1 MAAIKNLSVCTYN
14 MRGFNVTKVD
24 YLKQLLVNCDILFI
38 QEHWLNPD
46 QIALF
51 ANYFPQHSIH
61 GISALNSGVLLE
73 GRPHGGCI
81 IVYGSHIAGEVQILK
96 TDSKRLC
103 ATTLTLSLSIC
114 IYMFCIYM
122 PCDVN
127 TVDNL
132 EEYEDVLNEVSS
144 IITNNNA
151 LYVCIAG
158 DLNTDFSRA
167 TSWHTR
173 SLNNF
178 IEHECLTCGSDF
190 SNSHVDYSY
199 CNIASNSFST
209 LDHFII
215 SKSLFDYINEY
226 RSLCGDVDN
235 QSDHSAIIMSLSLN
249 VKQHA
254 INEQKF
260 TPRKCWNKADWKE
273 IENYKINL
281 ERNLSYINIPH
292 DCITCT
298 NYLCNN
304 VEHLQRIQIFHDE
317 LIAACISASSAIPD
331 TSNNKNKGNVPGWN
345 DHVKQYKQAAV
356 FWRNMWHDNGSPRE
370 GTVANIMRRT
380 RARYHYAIRH
390 VKSKKEQLKK
400 QSMALS
406 ISQKNSRNLWKETS
420 RVRNNACCNT
430 NCIDGITGDVEISKH
445 FAEKYNDLYNSVTS
459 DKHSLD
465 DIFNVNLQEILT
477 ICNNPDIVHSSNIH
491 THVINVEQIM
501 DSVAKLKLG
510 KSDCSQQIFSDNIIN
525 GTHRLYVYISL
536 LFSCMLVHGSPPAGL
551 LLSTIVPI
559 PKDKRG
565 NRSNSGNYRAI
576 ALGSLFCKM
585 FDNIVLSKHYDNL
598 MSDELQFGYKKGAS
612 TVLCTALLKE
622 TIDYYA
628 ERDSDCYMLMLDA
641 SKAFDRVEYV
651 RLFTLLRERA
661 LCPVVLRLIMNMY
674 VNQCIQIKWNSMIS
688 EKYGIANGVKQ
699 GGVLSPILFG
709 VYMDN
714 LIKRLKDSNVGCK
727 IGNNYVGVFCYA
739 DDLTLISP
747 TLTGLKC
754 MLSICENYADEYKI
768 LFNASKSQLLHF
780 TKCNTQEKITVKM
793 KNNKIIESTDKCVY
807 LGIPLHACTL
817 NNDMTSTVRDFNRKV
832 NNLLADFSFVD
843 SNTLSV
849 LFDSYCMSIYGSQL
863 FKLYDKNS
871 VNCIYVAWRKAIRKI
886 WKIPNIS
893 HCRLLPYINDCN
905 SMDSILER
913 RCIRFLYNIFN
924 SESQLYTSMIKY
936 SLTNCDST
944 LGENIRYM
952 MHKYKFDM
960 HQWYGS
966 ITLLFNK
973 IDLYNNSHTVIE
985 DKCTGMA
992 IRELCNIKDGID
1004 YLPFVSNYKAVIES
1018 MCIN

>member
-1 MAAIKNLSVCTYN
+1 
-14 MRGFNVTKVD
+14 
-24 YLKQLLVNCDILFI
+24 
-38 QEHWLNPD
+38 
-46 QIALF
+46 
-51 ANYFPQHSIH
+51 
-61 GISALNSGVLLE
+61 
-73 GRPHGGCI
+73 
-81 IVYGSHIAGEVQILK
+81 
-96 TDSKRLC
+96 
-103 ATTLTLSLSIC
+103 
-114 IYMFCIYM
+114 
-122 PCDVN
+122 
-127 TVDNL
+127 
-132 EEYEDVLNEVSS
+132 
-144 IITNNNA
+144 
-151 LYVCIAG
+151 
-158 DLNTDFSRA
+158 
-167 TSWHTR
+167 
-173 SLNNF
+173 
-178 IEHECLTCGSDF
+178 
-190 SNSHVDYSY
+190 
-199 CNIASNSFST
+199 
-209 LDHFII
+209 
-215 SKSLFDYINEY
+215 
-226 RSLCGDVDN
+226 
-235 QSDHSAIIMSLSLN
+235 
-249 VKQHA
+249 
-254 INEQKF
+254 
-260 TPRKCWNKADWKE
+260 
-273 IENYKINL
+273 
-281 ERNLSYINIPH
+281 
-292 DCITCT
+292 
-298 NYLCNN
+298 
-304 VEHLQRIQIFHDE
+304 
-317 LIAACISASSAIPD
+317 
-331 TSNNKNKGNVPGWN
+331 
-345 DHVKQYKQAAV
+345 
-356 FWRNMWHDNGSPRE
+356 
-370 GTVANIMRRT
+370 
-380 RARYHYAIRH
+380 
-390 VKSKKEQLKK
+390 
-400 QSMALS
+400 
-406 ISQKNSRNLWKETS
+406 
-420 RVRNNACCNT
+420 
-430 NCIDGITGDVEISKH
+430 
-445 FAEKYNDLYNSVTS
+445 
-459 DKHSLD
+459 
-465 DIFNVNLQEILT
+465 
-477 ICNNPDIVHSSNIH
+477 
-491 THVINVEQIM
+491 
-501 DSVAKLKLG
+501 
-510 KSDCSQQIFSDNIIN
+510 
-525 GTHRLYVYISL
+525 
-536 LFSCMLVHGSPPAGL
+536 MLVHGSPPAGL

-585 FDNIVLSKHYDNL
+585 FDNIVLDKHYDNL

-709 VYMDN
+709 IYMDN
-714 LIKRLKDSNVGCK
+714 LIKRLKDSNIGCK

-780 TKCNTQEKITVKM
+780 TKCNTQEKITVKT

-992 IRELCNIKDGID
+992 IRELCNIRDGID